1 MNTNKNAILNPKAN
15 TKKEVPP
22 KVQPKKVVAQKNPTK
37 VNQPQKIVPK
47 KITAP
52 KVEAKKPVPKT
63 NVKTGGQNQ
72 IQGKKV
78 QAKVSKK

>member
-37 VNQPQKIVPK
+37 VNQPQKIYFL
-47 KITAP
+47 
-52 KVEAKKPVPKT
+52 
-63 NVKTGGQNQ
+63 
-72 IQGKKV
+72 
-78 QAKVSKK
+78 